1 MKREIKFI
9 AWDKIK
15 SIMRGVV
22 RVDFDNP
29 SFNVQILCPTESAP
43 QNWELRKFDEVEL
56 MQFTGL
62 TDKNGKEVFDGD
74 IVACY
79 DWGGKNP
86 FIKNDSIVWDADE
99 NGWNFNSNWVED
111 RYDFRKAI
119 SVCEVIGNIYENPNL
134 LK

>member
-1 MKREIKFI
+1 MRPIKYR

-43 QNWELRKFDEVEL
+43 KNWELRKFDEVEL

-62 TDKNGKEVFDGD
+62 TDKNGKEIYENDVCICPRNGSDCD
-74 IVACY
+74 RSLVVKY
-79 DWGGKNP
+79 GGQCQFYLQEVESEKIFNMPMYSKN
-86 FIKNDSIVWDADE
+86 I
-99 NGWNFNSNWVED
+99 
-111 RYDFRKAI
+111 
-119 SVCEVIGNIYENPNL
+119 EVIGNIYEHPNL